1 MQLLN
6 QVEALEAALIQMI
19 KSKDLGE
26 RSSRA
31 NFIFQGGPG
40 AAGYV
45 LLRCEGGVLGTG
57 KTSVARQ
64 ITKVL
69 HTAGIVSREV
79 FIAPKDLTGVLQP
92 PLMHYDSSAA
102 TYYAAQLTITT
113 TRRRK

>member
-6 QVEALEAALIQMI
+6 QVEALQAALIQMI

-26 RSSRA
+26 RSSPA

-40 AAGYV
+40 AALHV

-79 FIAPKDLTGVLQP
+79 FLAPKDLTGVLQP
-92 PLMHYDSSAA
+92 LWCTMTAPQQHAIAA
-102 TYYAAQLTITT
+102 RLTVTT
-113 TRRRK
+113 TQQRK